1 MLRHL
6 FIYCF
11 ALHALL
17 VSCYNHES
25 KHLAPNIEIESKE
38 LKDAIIEYDSI
49 LHHNPD
55 SFVGASN
62 CNYLLTVYEHN
73 INDSVTKYVIS
84 FCLDTWH
91 MQDNPTWLADIG
103 GKYVVIYP
111 SNNYRGIFSTSKELH
126 REIARRWFPKEYEVL
141 IKERPLYCSVLN
153 DSPSMILTFVKGEL
167 ISKRISKGI

>member
-103 GKYVVIYP
+103 GKYVPKIR
-111 SNNYRGIFSTSKELH
+111 NYHPIH
-126 REIARRWFPKEYEVL
+126 
-141 IKERPLYCSVLN
+141 
-153 DSPSMILTFVKGEL
+153 D
-167 ISKRISKGI
+167 

>member
-1 MLRHL
+1 MQVCHHLRK
-6 FIYCF
+6 F
-11 ALHALL
+11 
-17 VSCYNHES
+17 S
-25 KHLAPNIEIESKE
+25 
-38 LKDAIIEYDSI
+38 DSI

-141 IKERPLYCSVLN
+141 IKERPLDCSVLN